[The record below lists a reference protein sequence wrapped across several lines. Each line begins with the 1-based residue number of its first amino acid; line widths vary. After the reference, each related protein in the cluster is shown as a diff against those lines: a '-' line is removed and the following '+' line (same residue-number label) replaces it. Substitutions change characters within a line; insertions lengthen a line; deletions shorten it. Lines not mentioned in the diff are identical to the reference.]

1 MYINFFFLAMLLP
14 KKETYFKIQLVNSA
28 TAAGS
33 TLACFFCYSVRLDSL
48 KLRLRLWQA
57 VFLFFFFF
65 SCVLEECGNC
75 CSLNSNRKYWLFHR
89 KQCIYALFTD
99 QQILLFN
106 NFSLKIDPMTL
117 FTHLKI
123 ILLQCFQFSVF
134 NFSKISSIQTDR

>member
-1 MYINFFFLAMLLP
+1 MVKSLGKVNYFSSDSAFWQALTFAFAARGKFSFCARILKFFFLAPLQT

-57 VFLFFFFF
+57 AFLFFFFF
-65 SCVLEECGNC
+65 FCFFFSRVVEECGNC
-75 CSLNSNRKYWLFHR
+75 CSLNNNRKCWLFHR

-99 QQILLFN
+99 
-106 NFSLKIDPMTL
+106 P
-117 FTHLKI
+117 
-123 ILLQCFQFSVF
+123 
-134 NFSKISSIQTDR
+134 